1 VYGTFLQPEPLTDY
15 AEPKRARLFRKKLD
29 ELKAPLEKRI
39 DNLHRSGMML
49 QIGFINSPYQLAAVK
64 TVDTEFLF
72 GISLHIFDADA
83 SLSGVPQLIFNIQ
96 DKGDEMPTVWRAQHG
111 ATDVGPATQR
121 WAARARTALC
131 ASALALLLA
140 PIANAQSVEIS
151 YNTFLDPANAND
163 PRAAAQT
170 KVIAEFERQNPNI
183 KVRVVVDPTGANGA
197 RAVRTRADSPDVIR
211 ATNFQ
216 MPEFVATGSLLQL
229 DELVARDKIDHN
241 DWLVPLTKTMVRGHI
256 YGLQQ
261 DYRIP
266 ILIYRKHLLDE
277 AKVTPPRTW
286 DELCVTGAKL
296 SKGNVAGF
304 AIPIGTT
311 GGIGGAQAFGEFY
324 LSTMLPASD
333 GKYFADDNKAMAF
346 GKDAFIRAAQVIKDQ
361 FVKCKSTPMASLQYG
376 YNEVHDALRSGTL
389 AMATFGLYRYRTIQ
403 TQGAGDDLA
412 WAPAPGYTPDGPQAV
427 YGFQLTINANSKQ
440 KDAAWQFVK
449 FMATPAAQAIAA
461 QGGEVVA
468 RASAYNDP
476 YFASPQG
483 RDQRAW
489 ADLIKAHGR
498 LVSYSIIQSTF
509 HQIVAD
515 AFQRMILRNTT
526 PEDAY
531 QEVVTKYN
539 EALAKAQ

>member
-1 VYGTFLQPEPLTDY
+1 MKAASRSQPT
-15 AEPKRARLFRKKLD
+15 AQRSQGGRKRWWQR
-29 ELKAPLEKRI
+29 
-39 DNLHRSGMML
+39 
-49 QIGFINSPYQLAAVK
+49 V
-64 TVDTEFLF
+64 
-72 GISLHIFDADA
+72 ADA
-83 SLSGVPQLIFNIQ
+83 V
-96 DKGDEMPTVWRAQHG
+96 A
-111 ATDVGPATQR
+111 
-121 WAARARTALC
+121 
-131 ASALALLLA
+131 ALAIVVAMTPMALA
-140 PIANAQSVEIS
+140 QPVEIA

-170 KVIAEFERQNPNI
+170 KVIAEFERLNPNI
-183 KVRVVVDPTGANGA
+183 KVRVVVDPSGANGA
-197 RAVRTRADSPDVIR
+197 RVVRTRADTPDVIR
-211 ATNFQ
+211 VTNFQ
-216 MPEFVATGSLLQL
+216 MPEFVATGSLMKL
-229 DELVARDKIDHN
+229 DELIARDKIDPN
-241 DWLVPLTKTMVRGHI
+241 DWLIPMPRSMVRGKF

-266 ILIYRKHLLDE
+266 ILFYRKQLLAD
-277 AKVTPPRTW
+277 AKLTPPRTL
-286 DELCVTGAKL
+286 DDLCVTGTKL
-296 SKGNVAGF
+296 TKGNVAGF

-333 GKYFADDNKAMAF
+333 GKYFAEDNRAIAF
-346 GKDAFIRAAQVIKDQ
+346 SKEAFLRAAQAIKDQ

-376 YNEVHDALRSGTL
+376 YNEVHDGLRAGTI

-403 TQGAGDDLA
+403 AQGAGDDLA
-412 WAPAPGYTPDGPQAV
+412 WAPAPGYAPDDPQAV
-427 YGFQLTINANSKQ
+427 YGFQLTINAQSKQ

-449 FMATPAAQAIAA
+449 FMASPAAQAIAA

-489 ADLIKAHGR
+489 ADLIKVRGR
-498 LVSYSIIQSTF
+498 QVSYSVIQSTF

-526 PEDAY
+526 PEEVY
-531 QEVVTKYN
+531 QEVVAKYN